1 MDKIEA
7 FLTSFWTGLSQ
18 FILNYGFK
26 ILGALLILIIGPFII
41 KWIVK
46 IIKRSKKFSTIDPNT
61 QTLIIDIIKAVLYV
75 FLVALIASTIG
86 IAAAAIAAAVAS
98 CGLAI
103 GLALQGS
110 LSNCA
115 GGIMILIFKPFRV
128 GDFIESNGQ
137 LGIVK
142 DIGIFYTVIHTPD
155 NKVVTMPNGSLANAV
170 VIDYSVNPIR
180 RVDFKLR
187 VDYDSDIEVVKA
199 ALFDLAEAHDLVIH
213 DDPEHTTFVTV
224 GEQTE
229 SALVFY
235 FRVWVK
241 NEDYWT
247 AYFDIMGLTKQV
259 FDARGITIPRPQL
272 DVHMKDTKDEQ

>member
-1 MDKIEA
+1 MEA
-7 FLTSFWTGLSQ
+7 FLTTLWAGLSA
-18 FILNYGFK
+18 FAVNYGFK
-26 ILGALLILIIGPFII
+26 ILGTLLMIIIGPAII

-46 IIKRSKKFSTIDPNT
+46 IITRGKKFSSLDANT
-61 QTLIIDIIKAVLYV
+61 KTLIVDIVKVVLYV
-75 FLVALIASTIG
+75 LLVVLIAINLGTN
-86 IAAAAIAAAVAS
+86 ATAIAAVITS

-110 LSNCA
+110 LSNFA
-115 GGIMILIFKPFRV
+115 GGIMILVFKPFRI
-128 GDFIESNGQ
+128 GDMIEANGQ
-137 LGIVK
+137 LGIVQ

-155 NKVVTMPNGSLANAV
+155 NKVVTMPNGALSNAV
-170 VIDYSVNPIR
+170 VVDYSVNPIR

-187 VDYDSDIEVVKA
+187 VDYDSDIEVVKE

-213 DDPEHTTFVTV
+213 DDPDHAPFVTV

-235 FRVWVK
+235 FRVWTK
-241 NEDYWT
+241 TDDYWT

-272 DVHMKDTKDEQ
+272 DVHMKEENK

>member
-18 FILNYGFK
+18 FILDYGFK
-26 ILGALLILIIGPFII
+26 ILGALLILIIGPIII

-46 IIKRSKKFSTIDPNT
+46 LIKRGKKFSTIDPNT
-61 QTLIIDIIKAVLYV
+61 QTLIVDIVKVVLYV

-86 IAAAAIAAAVAS
+86 IAATAIAAAVAS

-128 GDFIESNGQ
+128 GDFIEANGQ
-137 LGIVK
+137 LGTVK

-170 VIDYSVNPIR
+170 VVDYSVNPIR
-180 RVDFKLR
+180 RVDLKLR
-187 VDYDSDIEVVKA
+187 VSYDTDIEFVKE
-199 ALFDLAEAHDLVIH
+199 ALHELANAHELVIH
-213 DDPEHTTFVTV
+213 DDPDHTPFVTV
-224 GEQTE
+224 GEHTE

-235 FRVWVK
+235 FRVWTK
-241 NEDYWT
+241 ADDYWT
-247 AYFDIMGLTKQV
+247 AYFDLLELTKQV
-259 FDARGITIPRPQL
+259 FDARGIIMPRPQI
-272 DVHMKDTKDEQ
+272 DVHMQEDK